1 MKQLNN
7 GQTIPQESNSG
18 STQTHHSVDASP
30 PLAQSGAA
38 PSTNGENNS
47 PQAKEGLGHTPGLQ
61 NGQSTISMAAN
72 NNRIG
77 SLAVL
82 PGESGD
88 KYLEGLISTIQ
99 ELNARSNMQIYY
111 AEKIFQRMWS
121 MKRYEEQKRA
131 CLIAEMVKALGGSF
145 AESADERL
153 ALTRNLEAG
162 VWDTP
167 GMDKRLKSKGFTPQS
182 LTQKAFERC
191 MDEVLR
197 YEQLI
202 AVAMHSMIGLQ
213 KSYESLVHR
222 SIMQE
227 RLKLQNELLK
237 RDLQAIDVKSRQIN
251 PDMSEHKSDEE
262 AKDASEPIKAKG
274 EKAFQRGQS
283 QDNLAPSDVTP
294 KEAKLQADEHREAEP
309 SEADPKKAD
318 PKKADTKV
326 AEPKEANPRAARLR
340 KADVTVNK
348 QESL

>member
-1 MKQLNN
+1 MEHLNH
-7 GQTIPQESNSG
+7 GHTIPQESNSG

-30 PLAQSGAA
+30 PLAHSVAA

-47 PQAKEGLGHTPGLQ
+47 PQAKEGLGNTQGLQ
-61 NGQSTISMAAN
+61 NGQSTISIAAN
-72 NNRIG
+72 NNRFG

-88 KYLEGLISTIQ
+88 KYLEGLTSTIQ
-99 ELNARSNMQIYY
+99 ELGAKTLTQVYL
-111 AEKIFQRMWS
+111 AEKIFLCIWS
-121 MKRYEEQKRA
+121 MKRYEVQKRA
-131 CLIAEMVKALGGSF
+131 CLVAEMVKALGGSY

-153 ALTRNLEAG
+153 ALTKNLEAG

-202 AVAMHSMIGLQ
+202 AVAMQSMIGLQ

-237 RDLQAIDVKSRQIN
+237 RDLQAIDVKSRQVN
-251 PDMSEHKSDEE
+251 PNASEHLSADE

-294 KEAKLQADEHREAEP
+294 KEANSKVDKPQAAEP
-309 SEADPKKAD
+309 KEANPKEAD
-318 PKKADTKV
+318 
-326 AEPKEANPRAARLR
+326 PKEANPRAARLR
-340 KADVTVNK
+340 KADMLVNK
-348 QESL
+348 QERL

>member
-1 MKQLNN
+1 MKQLND

-82 PGESGD
+82 PGESGE
-88 KYLEGLISTIQ
+88 KYLEGFTSTIQ
-99 ELNARSNMQIYY
+99 ELGAKTKLQVYF
-111 AEKIFQRMWS
+111 AEKIFQCFWS
-121 MKRYEEQKRA
+121 MKRYEVQKRA

-153 ALTRNLEAG
+153 ALTKNLEAG

-167 GMDKRLKSKGFTPQS
+167 GMDKRLKSKGFTTQS

-197 YEQLI
+197 FEQLI

-274 EKAFQRGQS
+274 EKAFQASQS
-283 QDNLAPSDVTP
+283 EDNLTPIDVTP
-294 KEAKLQADEHREAEP
+294 KEANSKVDKPQAAEPREAEP

-318 PKKADTKV
+318 PIV
-326 AEPKEANPRAARLR
+326 AKPKEANPRAARLR
-340 KADVTVNK
+340 KADVPVNK
-348 QESL
+348 QERL

>member
-30 PLAQSGAA
+30 PLAQSGTA

-47 PQAKEGLGHTPGLQ
+47 PQAKEGLGNTPGLQ

-77 SLAVL
+77 SLVVL
-82 PGESGD
+82 PGESGE
-88 KYLEGLISTIQ
+88 KYLEGFTSTIQ
-99 ELNARSNMQIYY
+99 ELGAKTKLQVYF
-111 AEKIFQRMWS
+111 AEKIFQCFWS
-121 MKRYEEQKRA
+121 MKRYEVQKRA

-153 ALTRNLEAG
+153 ALTKNLEAG

-197 YEQLI
+197 FEQLI

-251 PDMSEHKSDEE
+251 PNASEHLSTDE
-262 AKDASEPIKAKG
+262 AKDITVQIKAKG
-274 EKAFQRGQS
+274 EKAFQFGQS
-283 QDNLAPSDVTP
+283 QDNLAPSDVKP
-294 KEAKLQADEHREAEP
+294 KEAKLQAAEPREAEH
-309 SEADPKKAD
+309 SEADPKNAD
-318 PKKADTKV
+318 PKV
-326 AEPKEANPRAARLR
+326 AKPKEANPRAARLR
-340 KADVTVNK
+340 KADVSVNE
-348 QESL
+348 QERL